1 MLLSGLLASVE
12 SGVNRILRLDSTA
25 LARMR
30 PLTGKVIAVEC
41 ASPALHL
48 FILPSDEGLL
58 LAAQWAADAD
68 CTLRAPASSLLH
80 LALSKDKTAVLHGPQ
95 VDLEGDS
102 HVLMELAAILQDLEL
117 EWEFELSRWIGPVAT
132 TLIAGHVRS
141 RANWYQHGFA
151 SLNQNLAEYLSEE
164 ARTLVGER
172 EAQARFNELDQ
183 LKLDLDRLEARVER
197 LSRSLNTS
205 DPA

>member
-1 MLLSGLLASVE
+1 
-12 SGVNRILRLDSTA
+12 LRLDSTA

-117 EWEFELSRWIGPVAT
+117 DWEFELSRWIGPVAT

>member
-1 MLLSGLLASVE
+1 MLLRGLLASVE
-12 SGVNRILRLDSTA
+12 TGINRVLRLDSTA
-25 LARMR
+25 LARLQ

-58 LAAQWAADAD
+58 LATHWAADAD
-68 CTLRAPASSLLH
+68 CTLRAPVSSLLR
-80 LALSKDKTAVLHGPQ
+80 LVLSKDKTRILHSPE
-95 VDLEGDS
+95 VELEGDS
-102 HVLMELAAILQDLEL
+102 HVLMALAAVLQDLEL
-117 EWEFELSRWIGPVAT
+117 DWEYELSRWIGPVAT
-132 TLIAGHVRS
+132 ALVGGHVRS
-141 RANWYQHGFA
+141 RAHWYQQGFA

-172 EAQARFNELDQ
+172 EAQARFDELDQ